1 MTYTESVE
9 DVATSIKSELFAWI
23 TVEFDPADLHVAG
36 SDHFKLIVP
45 SKQHNNNNNNNNNN
59 TLFANVQNRNNEKEK
74 NL

>member
-45 SKQHNNNNNNNNNN
+45 SKQHNNNNYI
-59 TLFANVQNRNNEKEK
+59 LFAIVQNRKQQKRKK

>member
-9 DVATSIKSELFAWI
+9 DVATPIKSELFAWI

-45 SKQHNNNNNNNNNN
+45 SKQHNNNNYI
-59 TLFANVQNRNNEKEK
+59 LFAIVQNRKQQKRKK